1 MSQASERLAQLPDAQ
16 ARAINCIL
24 PDHAST
30 NCTSAIP
37 NVGAVVALRRQV
49 LVARKKSHAL
59 VVEGTSTTV
68 ARPKKCETNQSPRPT
83 PTSER
88 STTAQTNAKQ
98 TRAHDRP
105 PQARVIGGSRGGR
118 GGWQAINDRLADGPG
133 FLRFLD
139 EAPQPVKSSSATTE
153 HHVSSVTASWRQRV
167 RCSLNAL
174 YRSCPMETDV
184 GATNVKGGPTV

>member
-1 MSQASERLAQLPDAQ
+1 MPNSQTPKPGPSTAYCQTTRAPTARPQYQMSVPSWPSAAKCSSPARRAPPSSLKAPQPRWPAQKNAKQTRAHDRPPQASDQQP
-16 ARAINCIL
+16 
-24 PDHAST
+24 
-30 NCTSAIP
+30 
-37 NVGAVVALRRQV
+37 
-49 LVARKKSHAL
+49 
-59 VVEGTSTTV
+59 
-68 ARPKKCETNQSPRPT
+68 PKKM
-83 PTSER
+83 
-88 STTAQTNAKQ
+88 QTQ

-153 HHVSSVTASWRQRV
+153 HHLSSVTASWRKRV
-167 RCSLNAL
+167 RRSLNAL